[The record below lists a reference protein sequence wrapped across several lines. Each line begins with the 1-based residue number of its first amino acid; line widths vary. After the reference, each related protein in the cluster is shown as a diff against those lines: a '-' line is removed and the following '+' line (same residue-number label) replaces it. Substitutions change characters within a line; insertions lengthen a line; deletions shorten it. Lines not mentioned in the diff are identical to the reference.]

1 MSGSAAPGRRDD
13 LDLSERSQHGTVAE
27 DLRAYCGM
35 SLAQSYDV
43 IVIGGG
49 AAGTAAAIGAASTGA
64 RTLLVESAPFL
75 GGAATLKNVLTYCGL
90 FTNHQR
96 RQAVF
101 GVADQVLRQLRVM
114 GAVSEPIQFHGV
126 AVLIEP
132 ESVKYTLEQLC
143 KRAGVHVCLHTMLL
157 SATRNGDHITA
168 VTLHDHNGN
177 HEVSANAFVDA
188 SGEGDLAFF
197 GGASVRYGNHEAV
210 QTGTLSMRLGGI
222 GADADLSQYGLFFRV
237 PITNDVAT
245 YFIDEKYDARDAQ
258 SLTEAEIDGRE
269 QARAY
274 LQAIRKLPG
283 CENAYI
289 LATGPEIGTRESR
302 HVDALYQVTTQ
313 DIESGA
319 HFDDVVCLGAWPME
333 YHTEPGQPTVWRM
346 VHENDAYDIPLR
358 TLCSRD
364 TPNLF
369 VGGRLTDGDSYA
381 GGSLRVMGTSFG
393 TGHGAGVAAAIYA
406 QSKERDYVP
415 VQRELLRQNAH
426 LALDQEA

>member
-1 MSGSAAPGRRDD
+1 MK
-13 LDLSERSQHGTVAE
+13 
-27 DLRAYCGM
+27 
-35 SLAQSYDV
+35 LAQSYDV

-49 AAGTAAAIGAASTGA
+49 AAGTAAAIGAASAGG

-90 FTNHQR
+90 FTNAQK

-101 GVADQVLRQLRVM
+101 GVADQVLQELRGM

-132 ESVKYTLEQLC
+132 ESVKYTLDQLC
-143 KRAGVHVCLHTMLL
+143 KRAGVQVTLHTMLL
-157 SATRNGDHITA
+157 AATRNGDRITA
-168 VTLHDHNGN
+168 VTLHDHSGQ
-177 HEVSANAFVDA
+177 HEVSAKAFVDA

-197 GGASVRYGNHEAV
+197 GGASVRYGNHGTV

-222 GADADLSQYGLFFRV
+222 TADADLSPASWTAAIRKAKQRGVAPLVSEEGLFFRV

-258 SLTEAEIDGRE
+258 SMTDAEIGGRE

-274 LQAIRKLPG
+274 LQAIRTVPG
-283 CENAYI
+283 CERAHI
-289 LATGPEIGTRESR
+289 LATGPEMGTRESR
-302 HVDALYQVTTQ
+302 HVNALYQVTTQ
-313 DIESGA
+313 DIETGA
-319 HFDDVVCLGAWPME
+319 HFADVVCLGAWPME
-333 YHTEPGQPTVWRM
+333 YHAEPGQPTLWKM
-346 VHENDAYDIPLR
+346 VHENGTYDIPLR
-358 TLCSRD
+358 TLCSKD

-369 VGGRLTDGDSYA
+369 VGGRLTDGDGYA

-393 TGHGAGVAAAIYA
+393 TGHGAGVAAALYA
-406 QSKERDYVP
+406 QSNARDYLTV
-415 VQRELLRQNAH
+415 RKELVRQHAH
-426 LALDQEA
+426 VELHQTA

>member
-1 MSGSAAPGRRDD
+1 MN
-13 LDLSERSQHGTVAE
+13 
-27 DLRAYCGM
+27 
-35 SLAQSYDV
+35 LAQSYDV

-49 AAGTAAAIGAASTGA
+49 AAGTAAAIGAASAGA
-64 RTLLVESAPFL
+64 RTLLVEAGPFL

-96 RQAVF
+96 KQAVF
-101 GVADQVLRQLRVM
+101 GVADQVLQQLRGM

-132 ESVKYTLEQLC
+132 ESVKYTLDQLC

-157 SATRNGDHITA
+157 SATRNGDHITS

-177 HEVSANAFVDA
+177 HEVSAKAFVDA

-197 GGASVRYGNHEAV
+197 GGASVRYGNHGTV

-222 GADADLSQYGLFFRV
+222 AADTDLSQASWTAAIQQAKQRGVQPLVSEHGLFFRV

-258 SLTEAEIDGRE
+258 SLTEAEIHGRE

-274 LQAIRKLPG
+274 LQAIRALPG

-302 HVDALYQVTTQ
+302 HVNALYQVTTQ
-313 DIESGA
+313 DVENGA
-319 HFDDVVCLGAWPME
+319 HFDDVVCLGAWPIE

-346 VHENDAYDIPLR
+346 VHEDSTYDIPLR
-358 TLCSRD
+358 TLCSKD

-393 TGHGAGVAAAIYA
+393 TGHGAGVAAALYA
-406 QSKERDYVP
+406 QSKERDYAS
-415 VQRELLRQNAH
+415 VQQELVHQNAH
-426 LALDQEA
+426 IKLD

>member
-1 MSGSAAPGRRDD
+1 
-13 LDLSERSQHGTVAE
+13 
-27 DLRAYCGM
+27 M
-35 SLAQSYDV
+35 SLARSFDV

-49 AAGTAAAIGAASTGA
+49 AAGTAAAVGAANAGA
-64 RTLLVESAPFL
+64 LTLLVESGPFL

-90 FTNHQR
+90 FTNYQKK
-96 RQAVF
+96 QAVF
-101 GVADQVLRQLRVM
+101 GVADQVFQRLREM
-114 GAVSEPIQFHGV
+114 GAVSEPIQFQGV

-132 ESVKYTLEQLC
+132 ESVKYVLDQLC
-143 KRAGVHVCLHTMLL
+143 KHAGVQVCLHTMFL
-157 SATRNGDHITA
+157 SATRNGNQITS
-168 VTLHDHNGN
+168 VTLHDHQGN
-177 HEVSANAFVDA
+177 HEVTAKAFVDA

-197 GGASVRYGNHEAV
+197 GGASVRYGNHGTV

-222 GADADLSQYGLFFRV
+222 TADADLSPASWTAAIQQAKQRGEPLVSEHGLFFRV

-245 YFIDEKYDARDAQ
+245 YFIDQKYDGRDAQ

-274 LQAIRKLPG
+274 LQAVRTVPG

-302 HVDALYQVTTQ
+302 HVNALYQVTSQ
-313 DIESGA
+313 DIENGA
-319 HFDDVVCLGAWPME
+319 RFDDVVCLGAWPIE
-333 YHTEPGQPTVWRM
+333 YHTEPGQATVWRM
-346 VHENDAYDIPLR
+346 VHENSTYDIPLR
-358 TLCSRD
+358 TLCSKD

-393 TGHGAGVAAAIYA
+393 TGHAAGVAAAVYA
-406 QSKERDYVP
+406 QSQGSEYILVQKELV
-415 VQRELLRQNAH
+415 RQNA
-426 LALDQEA
+426 LIKP